1 MMLWLIDTLT
11 EMREGRVVVGQLV
24 VMTQHRALLEQR
36 NAFELGVDAGA
47 GGLVKPKPPPARVRR
62 LHSV

>member
-11 EMREGRVVVGQLV
+11 EMREGRVVVGRLV
-24 VMTQHRALLEQR
+24 IMTQRRASRSWR
-36 NAFELGVDAGA
+36 NAFELGVDAGT
-47 GGLVKPKPPPARVRR
+47 GGLVKPKPPAARVRR